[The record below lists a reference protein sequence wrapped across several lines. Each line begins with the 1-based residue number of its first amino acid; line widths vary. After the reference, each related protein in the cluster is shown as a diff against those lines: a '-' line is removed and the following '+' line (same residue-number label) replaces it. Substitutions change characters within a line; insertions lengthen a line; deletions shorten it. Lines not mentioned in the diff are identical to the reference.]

1 MKSFDA
7 VKTMRDLRIR
17 IFVEDLKRKP
27 VQKVAPQVTLQVT
40 PQVTTEVTTEVK
52 RFQYIGGKRNA

>member
-7 VKTMRDLRIR
+7 VKMVRDIRIR

-27 VQKVAPQVTLQVT
+27 APKVTLQAT
-40 PQVTTEVTTEVK
+40 PQVTTEIITEVK
-52 RFQYIGGKRNA
+52 QLLYIGGIANG